1 MTARQIPFG
10 RIPIVSLLVLV
21 GMLATVAVIAWA
33 QSSEEVFLIDQPVD
47 RDVYAAAR
55 EVNVQS
61 SIDGDFVAAAQRIT
75 VDGAVTGD
83 IIVAA
88 QEIDVRS
95 QVNDDLRAA
104 GQTVQVTS
112 PVAGHLVAAG
122 YSVVVSE
129 DVGDWAWLAGNTVE
143 VLGDVGGDLSIRA
156 NNILI
161 NAEIDGNV
169 ELIGDELSLG
179 PEASV
184 RGDLTWR
191 SDNEADISPEANIGG
206 EFIEEPLQGLAE
218 GVTSGRALW
227 FTISVIFA
235 VMVLFLLFSRPMHAS
250 ADRIAAHPAASLSLG
265 FAVLVGAPVLALILM
280 FSPLNAWIGLG
291 VLGIY
296 LVVLLLGVLTGLFA
310 ISDLALRRFRPKPAI
325 WQALAAIVVTV
336 IAVRLLSYIP
346 YLGVITILI
355 IWLLGMGALCWGGWL
370 ALRNYGR
377 DRLQQT

>member
-1 MTARQIPFG
+1 MNTRRIQIA
-10 RIPIVSLLVLV
+10 LTL
-21 GMLATVAVIAWA
+21 MLGGLIAAIAWA
-33 QSSEEVFLIDQPVD
+33 QSAEEVFLIDQPVD
-47 RDVYAAAR
+47 QDVYAAAR

-61 SIDGDFVAAAQRIT
+61 SIAGDFVAAAQRVT
-75 VDGAVTGD
+75 VDGNVTGD

-88 QEIDVRS
+88 RNIDIRS

-122 YSVVVSE
+122 YSVVVSA

-143 VLGDVGGDLSIRA
+143 VLGDIGGDLSIRA
-156 NNILI
+156 SNILI

-169 ELIGDELSLG
+169 ELTGDELTLG
-179 PEASV
+179 PEANV

-191 SDNEADISPEANIGG
+191 SDTEADISPEANIGG
-206 EFIEEPLQGLAE
+206 EFIEEPLPGLAE
-218 GVTSGRALW
+218 SVTSGRALW

-235 VMVLFLLFSRPMHAS
+235 VMVLFLLFSRPMRAS
-250 ADRIAAHPAASLSLG
+250 ADRIAAHPAMSLVLG
-265 FAVLVGAPVLALILM
+265 FAVLIMAPVLALILM
-280 FSPLNAWIGLG
+280 FSPLNAWVGLG

-310 ISDLALRRFRPKPAI
+310 VSDLALRRFRPKPAI
-325 WQALAAIVVTV
+325 WQALVAILVTV
-336 IAVRLLSYIP
+336 IAVGLLSYIP
-346 YLGVITILI
+346 YLGAVTVLV
-355 IWLLGMGALCWGGWL
+355 IWLLGIGALCRGGWA

>member
-21 GMLATVAVIAWA
+21 GMLATVAVVAWA

-47 RDVYAAAR
+47 RDIYAAAR

-61 SIDGDFVAAAQRIT
+61 SIDGDFVAAAQRVT
-75 VDGAVTGD
+75 VDGTVAGD

-161 NAEIDGNV
+161 NAEVDGNV
-169 ELIGDELSLG
+169 EVTGDELSLG

-206 EFIEEPLQGLAE
+206 EFIEEPLPGLAE

-235 VMVLFLLFSRPMHAS
+235 VMVLFLLFSRPMRAS

-280 FSPLNAWIGLG
+280 FSPLNAWVGLG

-325 WQALAAIVVTV
+325 WQALAAILVTIILV
-336 IAVRLLSYIP
+336 GLLSHIP
-346 YLGVITILI
+346 YLGIITILI
-355 IWLLGMGALCWGGWL
+355 IWLLGMGTLCWGGWL

-377 DRLQQT
+377 DRRQQT